1 MKGGIGWNLSIL
13 GVDWD
18 PLKFNLMFLS
28 QEIDIKLCQ
37 IYTKIYIYKI
47 WKQQYPRGIYYIIN
61 YRSDRTLMGHDQE
74 LEGSAI
80 PPFIFL
86 YSPLKSSLNLLFSG
100 VLNLLHFKHWLK
112 WFAFSLYPFHFSYT
126 VPLRFLAKLGN
137 FAFRSLKNGNVC
149 FFREISGK
157 KAKIY

>member
-1 MKGGIGWNLSIL
+1 
-13 GVDWD
+13 
-18 PLKFNLMFLS
+18 
-28 QEIDIKLCQ
+28 
-37 IYTKIYIYKI
+37 
-47 WKQQYPRGIYYIIN
+47 
-61 YRSDRTLMGHDQE
+61 MGHDQE

-149 FFREISGK
+149 FFSWNIWEKGENLLK
-157 KAKIY
+157 KYKIFAKKKIAKVTKCKRKFSNVFSKVFVRHGNPKNL